1 VTDSVARLERTAL
14 CDLFLAIGP
23 DHPTLCGDW
32 TTRDLAAHLVV
43 RERRPDAAAGLMLK
57 PLAAHLVVRERRPD
71 AAAGIMLKPL
81 AGHGER
87 VRRQTAAQPFESL
100 VRQLRTPPR
109 WSLAAFGP
117 LDRATNT
124 LEFFIHHE
132 DVRRAGPDWRPRP
145 LSRAYGQALWA
156 LVPGSAKLAMRR
168 WSYGVSLVAPGY
180 GTAKVGNGSETVTLT
195 GDPGELALFLSG
207 RQRVA
212 EVELTGP
219 EELTAR
225 LRKARLGI

>member
-14 CDLFLAIGP
+14 CDLFLTVGP
-23 DHPTLCGDW
+23 EHPTLCGDW
-32 TTRDLAAHLVV
+32 TTRDLAAHLLV
-43 RERRPDAAAGLMLK
+43 RERRPDAAL
-57 PLAAHLVVRERRPD
+57 
-71 AAAGIMLKPL
+71 GIVAKPL

-87 VRRQTAAQPFESL
+87 VRAETAEQPYESL
-100 VRQLRTPPR
+100 VRRLRTPPR

-145 LSRAYGQALWA
+145 LSRAYGQGLWA
-156 LVPGSAKLAMRR
+156 VVPGSAKLALRR
-168 WSYGVSLVAPGY
+168 WSYRVALVAPGY
-180 GTAKVGNGSETVTLT
+180 GSAEVGNGSDLVTLT